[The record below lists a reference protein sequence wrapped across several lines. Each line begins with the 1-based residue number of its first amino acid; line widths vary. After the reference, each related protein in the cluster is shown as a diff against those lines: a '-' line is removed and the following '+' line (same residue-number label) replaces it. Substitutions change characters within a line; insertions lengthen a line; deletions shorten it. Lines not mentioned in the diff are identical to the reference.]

1 MLYSILLNFHLKD
14 INKVIELNNYMEEYL
29 KKRPQKKVFQK
40 EEIDN
45 LRNQAI
51 DKIKSKLLPD
61 EKIIKIILIG
71 SSVKN
76 SFGKYEPPGFRGSL
90 FSDFDFIVF
99 VDDNYQIPQWL
110 DKEPNGKPFPDNSMN
125 LAYRNKGFI
134 EDKYDV
140 EVFFIR
146 KSNMQDSKIQQLGEL
161 AGIPMTS
168 DTKHKHFIIYSKD

>member
-1 MLYSILLNFHLKD
+1 
-14 INKVIELNNYMEEYL
+14 MEEHL

-40 EEIDN
+40 EEIDS
-45 LRNQAI
+45 LRNEAI
-51 DKIKSKLLPD
+51 KKIKSKILPD

-76 SFGKYEPPGFRGSL
+76 SFGEYEPLGFRGSL

-99 VDDNYQIPQWL
+99 VEDNFEIPEWL
-110 DKEPNGKPFPDNSMN
+110 DREPDGKPFPDDSMN
-125 LAYRNKGFI
+125 LAYRNKKFI
-134 EDKYDV
+134 DDKYDV

-146 KSNMQDSKIQQLGEL
+146 KSNMQDSKIQELGEL

-168 DTKHKHFIIYSKD
+168 NSKHKHLIIYFND

>member
-1 MLYSILLNFHLKD
+1 
-14 INKVIELNNYMEEYL
+14 MEEHL

-40 EEIDN
+40 EKIDS

-51 DKIKSKLLPD
+51 EKIKSKLLPD

-71 SSVKN
+71 SSVKY
-76 SFGKYEPPGFRGSL
+76 SFGEYEPPGFRGSL

-99 VDDNYQIPQWL
+99 VKDDFEILEWL
-110 DKEPNGKPFPDNSMN
+110 DREPDGKPFPDENMN
-125 LAYRNKGFI
+125 LAYRNKRFV

-146 KSNMQDSKIQQLGEL
+146 KSNAQDPEIQELGEL

-168 DTKHKHFIIYSKD
+168 DSKHKHIIVYSMG

>member
-1 MLYSILLNFHLKD
+1 
-14 INKVIELNNYMEEYL
+14 MEEHL

-40 EEIDN
+40 EEIN
-45 LRNQAI
+45 SLKNQAI
-51 DKIKSKLLPD
+51 EKIRSKLLPD

-76 SFGKYEPPGFRGSL
+76 SFGEYEPPGFRGSL

-99 VDDNYQIPQWL
+99 VDDDFEIPKWL
-110 DKEPNGKPFPDNSMN
+110 DREPDGKPFPDDDMN
-125 LAYRNKGFI
+125 LAYRNKKFI
-134 EDKYDV
+134 ENKYDI

-146 KSNMQDSKIQQLGEL
+146 ESNAQDPKIQELGEE

-168 DTKHKHFIIYSKD
+168 DSKHKHIIVYSKD

>member
-1 MLYSILLNFHLKD
+1 
-14 INKVIELNNYMEEYL
+14 MEEHL

-40 EEIDN
+40 DEIAS

-51 DKIKSKLLPD
+51 EKIKSKLLPD

-76 SFGKYEPPGFRGSL
+76 SFGDYEPPGFRGSL

-99 VDDNYQIPQWL
+99 VEDDFEIPKWL
-110 DKEPNGKPFPDNSMN
+110 DKEPTGKPFPNDELN
-125 LAYRNKGFI
+125 LAYRQKKFVEN
-134 EDKYDV
+134 KYDV

-146 KSNMQDSKIQQLGEL
+146 KSNMQDSKIQELGEL

-168 DTKHKHFIIYSKD
+168 DSKHKYLIVYSKE

>member
-1 MLYSILLNFHLKD
+1 
-14 INKVIELNNYMEEYL
+14 MEAHL

-40 EEIDN
+40 EKIDS

-51 DKIKSKLLPD
+51 EKIKSKLLPN

-76 SFGKYEPPGFRGSL
+76 SFGEYGPPGFRGSL

-99 VDDNYQIPQWL
+99 VEDDFEIPEWL
-110 DKEPNGKPFPDNSMN
+110 DRETDGKPFPDDSMN
-125 LAYRNKGFI
+125 LAYRNKKFI

-146 KSNMQDSKIQQLGEL
+146 ESNSQDSKIQELGEL

-168 DTKHKHFIIYSKD
+168 DSKHKHLIVYSKY